1 MLIDIIK
8 KIQPKGK
15 TPLVHSVLEAGNDFK
30 DIPSG
35 SIILITDGIESC
47 NGDIHAIAPA
57 LKESGIE
64 LKLHIVG
71 FDIKEADARAEL
83 EAIAKSTEGTYLDA
97 KDSQEL
103 LSSLEQTLTIEFE
116 ILDKKGK
123 LKAKGLVGGESIR
136 LMEGPYILRL
146 LVEPE
151 PFEAEISIR
160 PGQKTT
166 IILSKDMDK
175 WAIKK

>member
-1 MLIDIIK
+1 VLIDIIQ

-15 TPLVHSVLEAGNDFK
+15 TPLVFSVLQAGDDFK
-30 DIPSG
+30 DISNG

-47 NGDIHAIAPA
+47 DGDINAIAPA

-71 FDIKEADARAEL
+71 FDIREAEARAEL
-83 EAIAKSTEGTYLDA
+83 EAIAKSTQGTYLDA

-116 ILDKKGK
+116 ILDGEGQV
-123 LKAKGLVGGESIR
+123 KARGMVGGEPIR
-136 LMEGPYILRL
+136 LMEGSYTLRL
-146 LVEPE
+146 LVEPD
-151 PFEAEISIR
+151 PFEAEITIS
-160 PGQKTT
+160 PGQITKITLAKEKEKW
-166 IILSKDMDK
+166 IIK
-175 WAIKK
+175 